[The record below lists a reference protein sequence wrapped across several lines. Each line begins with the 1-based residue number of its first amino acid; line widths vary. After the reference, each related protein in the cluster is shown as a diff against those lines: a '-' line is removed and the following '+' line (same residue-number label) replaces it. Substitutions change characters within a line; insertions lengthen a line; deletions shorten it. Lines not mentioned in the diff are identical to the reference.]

1 MLAIVMR
8 QLDCQSSRVTLRSA
22 ALMVG
27 AGTAWGL
34 LFAVAMTALTFWSC
48 GMICLDDVAATSAL
62 SIAVGI
68 LTVGPVAVYGRS
80 G

>member
-1 MLAIVMR
+1 MAATAIR
-8 QLDCQSSRVTLRSA
+8 QLDCRSSRVTLHSA
-22 ALMVG
+22 ALMIT

-34 LFAVAMTALTFWSC
+34 LFAVGMTAVTFWNC
-48 GMICLDDVAATSAL
+48 GMICLNDMAATSAL

-68 LTVGPVAVYGRS
+68 LTIGPVAVYGRR